1 MTVERVFL
9 LYDDQ
14 DMLHRITAESELWG
28 VRIETVDSMEEC
40 LAAARGD
47 PVEKVVALRF
57 QADTVFLYVN
67 RLRADF
73 PAAGVMIMRKD
84 SVAGLERGHL
94 LLVGADACF
103 DDTALPVEVVAS
115 IQALRRR
122 ARALR
127 QSVQAA
133 AAQSPAGTESAATRP
148 NPGAAALR
156 DWDLLENGWRLAT
169 PMGHSI
175 MLTRGERRIM
185 QVLFAA
191 CPATLERDRLFPSDG
206 GREAAARSVD
216 VLISRL
222 KRKLASF
229 SEDLPIRS
237 VRGEGYAFVGKIQP
251 GSQEQ
256 ARLSLH
262 DDAPYE

>member
-14 DMLHRITAESELWG
+14 EMLHKITSESEQWG
-28 VRIETVDSMEEC
+28 VRIEAVDTMDAC
-40 LAAARGD
+40 LAGAYAESD
-47 PVEKVVALRF
+47 QKVFALRF
-57 QADTVFLYVN
+57 QADNVFLYVN

-103 DDTALPVEVVAS
+103 DDTSLPVEVVAS

-122 ARALR
+122 GRALR

-133 AAQSPAGTESAATRP
+133 VAQSPAGGESAAMKSSPASTP
-148 NPGAAALR
+148 LR

-191 CPATLERDRLFPSDG
+191 CPATVERDRLFPSDS

-237 VRGEGYAFVGKIQP
+237 VRGEGYAFVGKIQA
-251 GSQEQ
+251 GSQEL

-262 DDAPYE
+262 DDASYE

>member
-14 DMLHRITAESELWG
+14 GMLHRIIAESEQWG
-28 VRIETVDSMEEC
+28 VRIEATGSMDDC
-40 LAAARGD
+40 LAAARAD
-47 PVEKVVALRF
+47 PGEQVVAVRF
-57 QADTVFLYVN
+57 QADNVFLYIN
-67 RLRADF
+67 RLRAAF
-73 PAAGVMIMRKD
+73 PAAGVMIMRKE

-133 AAQSPAGTESAATRP
+133 AARSPAGTESAGAKP
-148 NPGAAALR
+148 NPGAALLH
-156 DWDLLENGWRLAT
+156 DWDLLENGWRLGT
-169 PMGHSI
+169 PRGHSI

-191 CPATLERDRLFPSDG
+191 CPAPVERERLFPADG

-237 VRGEGYAFVGKIQP
+237 VRGEGYAFVGKIQA
-251 GSQEQ
+251 GSQEL

-262 DDAPYE
+262 DDASSE

>member
-84 SVAGLERGHL
+84 SA
-94 LLVGADACF
+94 LVRC
-103 DDTALPVEVVAS
+103 
-115 IQALRRR
+115 
-122 ARALR
+122 ARAYRLPRHRVR
-127 QSVQAA
+127 QGRNRRPRGRIRGPPRCAIGICWRT
-133 AAQSPAGTESAATRP
+133 AGAWPRP
-148 NPGAAALR
+148 
-156 DWDLLENGWRLAT
+156 WDT
-169 PMGHSI
+169 PS
-175 MLTRGERRIM
+175 
-185 QVLFAA
+185 
-191 CPATLERDRLFPSDG
+191 C
-206 GREAAARSVD
+206 
-216 VLISRL
+216 
-222 KRKLASF
+222 
-229 SEDLPIRS
+229 
-237 VRGEGYAFVGKIQP
+237 
-251 GSQEQ
+251 
-256 ARLSLH
+256 
-262 DDAPYE
+262 